1 MSEHRVA
8 VYLDIE
14 NLCQPYRVEGRL
26 SQGITLMSGLL
37 GALRRTTVVVSA
49 LGVCDRE
56 MWRRVAFPLHD
67 LGVRVFSHAGGGT
80 PPTRGSS
87 TTSAGSCLPRSARS

>member
-26 SQGITLMSGLL
+26 TQGIELMSGFL

-49 LGVCDRE
+49 LGVCDEE
-56 MWRRVAFPLHD
+56 MWRR
-67 LGVRVFSHAGGGT
+67 
-80 PPTRGSS
+80 S
-87 TTSAGSCLPRSARS
+87 TTSAGSCLPRPARS